1 MKKKQ
6 TPPPAGYPAYIQPNR
21 ASSPAGSKPWYK
33 RKRIIIPALLV
44 LGAVGAA
51 GQDQDQPTQAAAM
64 SSSPTTVPPAA
75 SSTTTSASTSTESTA
90 VPAAAS
96 ETTTTQPVAT
106 SATTTVPSSTSS
118 AAPVVLY
125 TSCDQVRDAGAA
137 PLRQGDAG
145 YSLEL
150 DRDGD
155 GVACEPVAAKTT
167 NAYVAPRTTDA
178 TPQATPT
185 APLGLVDTDAGSA
198 TTYYANCSAVRAAG
212 AAPIYRGQPGYS
224 SKLDRDGD
232 GVACE

>member
-1 MKKKQ
+1 MKKNQQ
-6 TPPPAGYPAYIQPNR
+6 TPPPAGLPSYIQPNR
-21 ASSPAGSKPWYK
+21 TSGPAGSKPWYK
-33 RKRIIIPALLV
+33 RKLIIIPALLM
-44 LGAVGAA
+44 LGVVGVA
-51 GQDQDQPTQAAAM
+51 GQDQDQPSQAATT
-64 SSSPTTVPPAA
+64 SSIPTTPPTPATTA
-75 SSTTTSASTSTESTA
+75 PTSSTTTESTA
-90 VPAAAS
+90 VPTAAS
-96 ETTTTQPVAT
+96 ETSTTRPAAT
-106 SATTTVPSSTSS
+106 STTTTVPSSTSS

-137 PLRQGDAG
+137 PLRQGDPG

-167 NAYVAPRTTDA
+167 KAYVAPKATDA
-178 TPQATPT
+178 APAATPS

-198 TTYYANCSAVRAAG
+198 MTYYANCSAVRAAG

-224 SKLDRDGD
+224 SKLDKDGD